1 MKNIS
6 KSIRIS
12 EKVYNYILS
21 FDGDGFNQKFE
32 NIILFAME
40 NENDLL
46 KRISELEY
54 IISQRNDELNV
65 LNNLL
70 QKARMQTSQFLYAI
84 RDLENFN
91 F

>member
-1 MKNIS
+1 MKNVS

-21 FDGDGFNQKFE
+21 YDGDGFNQKFE

-40 NENDLL
+40 NEKDLL

-54 IISQRNDELNV
+54 IISQRNDELSI
-65 LNNLL
+65 LNNKL

>member
-1 MKNIS
+1 MKNVS

-54 IISQRNDELNV
+54 IISQRNDELSI
-65 LNNLL
+65 LNNKL